1 MLPVALALMLS
12 AAPRVELVFGGDVI
26 PHDPVKFAAKA
37 HARHAR
43 TEGAK
48 GEAINH
54 GGWSHVF
61 GPLSPTFRR
70 ADFAIVNLET
80 PVTRNLKAVTAEML
94 FNAPPELLQGLAA
107 AGVTVAAFANNH
119 CLDQHREGI
128 VETRAHLA
136 AQGLLSVGA
145 DVDSAAAWAPLL
157 LEKNGLRIALVAFTR
172 QLNAFHN
179 LPKADA
185 PHVPIVHYRTEADVG
200 GIDEAAF
207 LEQIRALAPTV
218 DAVLIYPH
226 WGDEYVRF
234 PRKEDR
240 ALAIAMLE
248 AGALAVVGSHPHVLQ
263 PLELHPETGGV
274 VAFSLGNLIS
284 NQDAANPESPKR
296 EGALLRLVLEKPD
309 GATRARLVAA
319 EPLPVWTDNRLGA
332 GAARNVQPV
341 VLGEELAALDE
352 RLAALAPRSDRVSR
366 AEVKAL
372 TRRRAQLAARRE
384 RILDFTGTG
393 YGGAL

>member
-1 MLPVALALMLS
+1 VVALLPVALTLLLS

-43 TEGAK
+43 TE
-48 GEAINH
+48 EAPAQGINH
-54 GGWSHVF
+54 DGWSHVF
-61 GPLSPTFRR
+61 GPLAQTFRR

-80 PVTRNLKAVTAEML
+80 PVTTNPKAVTAEML
-94 FNAPPELLQGLAA
+94 FNAPPQLLQGLAG

-128 VETRAHLA
+128 VETRRHLA
-136 AQGLLSVGA
+136 AQGLASVGA
-145 DVDSAAAWAPLL
+145 DVDSAAAWAPLV
-157 LEKNGLRIALVAFTR
+157 LEKHGLRIALVAFTR

-179 LPKADA
+179 LPDAKA
-185 PHVPIVHYRTEADVG
+185 PHVPIVHYRAEPDVG

-207 LEQIRALAPTV
+207 VEQIRALAPTV
-218 DAVLIYPH
+218 DAVLVYPH

-240 ALAIAMLE
+240 ALALALLE
-248 AGALAVVGSHPHVLQ
+248 AGALAVIGSHPHVLQ
-263 PLELHPETGGV
+263 PLELHPATGGV
-274 VAFSLGNLIS
+274 VAFSLGNLVS
-284 NQDAANPESPKR
+284 NQDWGEPESPKR
-296 EGALLRLVLEKPD
+296 EGALLRLVLEKPE
-309 GATRARLVAA
+309 GAARARLVSAQ
-319 EPLPVWTDNRLGA
+319 PLPVWTDNRMGA

-341 VLGEELAALDE
+341 VLDEELAALDE
-352 RLAALAPRSDRVSR
+352 RLSALASRTDRVSR
-366 AEVKAL
+366 AEEKAL
-372 TRRRAQLAARRE
+372 SRRRGQLAARRA

-393 YGGAL
+393 Y